1 MKKIIGLVI
10 LIISISLNAQDI
22 NTSMKTLIKMSKSRG
37 SNDLSNLMDIDL
49 KIICSMPTKSDYK
62 KIPEI
67 ITGLSRN
74 DLRLIDSIDYS
85 NIKKKDTLF
94 VTIYSQNYAYQ
105 SRNCYRLGLE
115 KNIKNDTLVLY
126 NVYYDMK
133 EKSIIEDYPVFNNR
147 KFDYKII
154 EKKVKNKN
162 RKTIR
167 TILAKTYLN

>member
-1 MKKIIGLVI
+1 MKKIIGLVM

-22 NTSMKTLIKMSKSRG
+22 NTPMKTLIKMSKGRG

-49 KIICSMPTKSDYK
+49 KLICSMPTKSDYK
-62 KIPEI
+62 KLSEI
-67 ITGLSRN
+67 ITGLPRN

-85 NIKKKDTLF
+85 NIKKRDTLF

-115 KNIKNDTLVLY
+115 KNVKNDTLLLY
-126 NVYYDMK
+126 NVYYNMK

-147 KFDYKII
+147 KFDYRII
-154 EKKVKNKN
+154 EKKVKNNKG
-162 RKTIR
+162 KTIR
-167 TILAKTYLN
+167 IILAKTYPN